1 MLAMGPDKIH
11 VFEVKEEELSL
22 PPPVPVI
29 VPEPVVA
36 AAPVPPEVDEVTEIV
51 TKERRLL
58 PIFFDTD
65 SYSIK
70 EEAMVTL
77 DKDIQ
82 WLKQNID
89 VSIMI
94 RGYAD
99 RTGSYIHN
107 FDLSEK
113 RAREVMEFFEEHDID
128 PNRMSILP
136 MGTED
141 TDTSEEGLKGARRV
155 DFLVK

>member
-1 MLAMGPDKIH
+1 M
-11 VFEVKEEELSL
+11 
-22 PPPVPVI
+22 
-29 VPEPVVA
+29 
-36 AAPVPPEVDEVTEIV
+36 DEVTEIV

-107 FDLSEK
+107 FDLSK
-113 RAREVMEFFEEHDID
+113 REQGSNGV
-128 PNRMSILP
+128 L
-136 MGTED
+136 
-141 TDTSEEGLKGARRV
+141 
-155 DFLVK
+155 